1 MSKENHDTTQPVF
14 RLKPTPYS
22 NSCIIKHVGYLTEN
36 EKLGDERAEFETP
49 QDIQKTY
56 GKNVDYLGNINKY
69 NIKAYIFR
77 NNVLGSYLLQNETI
91 PVYSISITYE
101 KNIVSG
107 PLFDIFLGFRLD
119 DAGRELIKTP
129 NKIVNSTVY
138 GTYELKILCDDR
150 VKDNMKEYYN
160 FFNEELLKK
169 DEILSKIQKLSEED
183 FEKYLEEEINNNKTY
198 ISELINGK
206 SLDIFETHTKTIE
219 NILRPLYRDSKLNNF
234 IEFALNKRE
243 EERRDNYKA
252 VQKYELP
259 KRVLNI
265 RDVEKDENYLK
276 TYLGLN

>member
-1 MSKENHDTTQPVF
+1 MSKEVHDTTQPVF
-14 RLKPTPYS
+14 RLKPTPYN
-22 NSCIIKHVGYLTEN
+22 NSCVIKHVGYLTEK
-36 EKLGDERAEFETP
+36 EKLGDERVEFDTP
-49 QDIQKTY
+49 VEMQNQY
-56 GKNVDYLGNINKY
+56 GKNIDYLGLIKKY
-69 NIKAYIFR
+69 NVKAYIFR
-77 NNVLGSYLLQNETI
+77 NNVLGSYLLKNDTI

-119 DAGRELIKTP
+119 DASRELVKTP
-129 NKIVNSTVY
+129 KKIVNATVY

-150 VKDNMKEYYN
+150 VKNNMEEYYK
-160 FFNEELLKK
+160 FFGEELLKK
-169 DEILSKIQKLSEED
+169 DEVLNKLQTLSEED
-183 FEKYLEEEINNNKTY
+183 FEKYLQEQIDNNKTF
-198 ISELINGK
+198 ISELITGK
-206 SLDIFETHTKTIE
+206 SLDKFETHTKTIE
-219 NILRPLYRDSKLNNF
+219 NILRPLYRDNKLNNF